1 MWMTISM
8 LATREGVSVA
18 TIGRILREM
27 RESGNNPTIE
37 KRCGS
42 LKVDTEAFDHY
53 INRRRRKHG
62 KQD

>member
-27 RESGNNPTIE
+27 RESGNYPTME

>member
-27 RESGNNPTIE
+27 RESGNYPTME

-42 LKVDTEAFDHY
+42 LKVDTDAFDH
-53 INRRRRKHG
+53 
-62 KQD
+62 